1 MSYPDGKPVR
11 CLSTLAYRNRST
23 TDAARC
29 AFRPIAPSVAS
40 AAAAGA
46 VTTSVEERFFQLR
59 EEVTKKGK
67 DKRQIG
73 LRLTESGSLI
83 AFVVTKHNRGVPASP
98 YSSSPTKCSRQRAA
112 PSAAQSFARRA
123 LSCTNGRCRLKPS
136 LERVVTRNSP
146 LRGKSGRRA
155 TSRIFHRQAARGSEC
170 DVRIGRGAAARFGSR
185 SAQG

>member
-1 MSYPDGKPVR
+1 MANQCAVSP
-11 CLSTLAYRNRST
+11 LSLIEIGLQQMPLA
-23 TDAARC
+23 AH
-29 AFRPIAPSVAS
+29 SVQS
-40 AAAAGA
+40 PQVLQVLLAAGA